1 MIYKFIRSNSIF
13 ENRKKIFW
21 KILNKFS
28 KLENYKIF
36 EIPKSKIL
44 KFGKSRKVLFVFF
57 FWKFKPRGASCP
69 VVCVFCFRT
78 QKSLLFLCLSYS
90 SLFVKLNLTPWI
102 LHQLCFSF
110 SLIESTRINRFSMCV
125 ARRQASASK
134 V

>member
-13 ENRKKIFW
+13 ENRKKFFW

-28 KLENYKIF
+28 KLENYIIF
-36 EIPKSKIL
+36 EIPKSKIF

-57 FWKFKPRGASCP
+57 FENSSLVAL
-69 VVCVFCFRT
+69 VVRLCVFCFRT